1 MSETRTPTARAA
13 ERALAQ
19 RERILLAAKKCFV
32 EHGFHAAS
40 MGDIAH
46 EADMSPGLIYRY
58 YESKSAI
65 TVAIMERELEES
77 RESIRELISA
87 GDFAEAIYVTYSHWR
102 DRDAPLMNATLFTEI
117 SAEATRN
124 PAVATT
130 LRMTDKAIRDELSQ
144 VVRATV
150 EKKYGVRTTPEA
162 TERLTLVLQCFIEG
176 LVIRAI
182 REPDLDPAL
191 MKASI
196 RDFFEGLGA
205 TLKPQG

>member
-1 MSETRTPTARAA
+1 MSEARTPTPRAV
-13 ERALAQ
+13 ERTLAQ
-19 RERILLAAKKCFV
+19 RERILVAAKKCFV

-77 RESIRELISA
+77 RQSIRELSRA
-87 GDFAEAIYVTYSHWR
+87 DDFAEAIYVAYSHWR
-102 DRDAPLMNATLFTEI
+102 DRNAPLMNATLFTEI

-124 PAVATT
+124 PAVAAT
-130 LRMTDKAIRDELSQ
+130 LRTTDKAIRDELSQ
-144 VVRATV
+144 VVKATIA
-150 EKKYGVRTTPEA
+150 KKYGVQIAPEA
-162 TERLTLVLQCFIEG
+162 TERLTLMLQCFVEG

-191 MKASI
+191 MRSSI
-196 RDFFEGLGA
+196 RDFFGGIGA
-205 TLKPQG
+205 TFQQDG